1 MDEVVVTGLGI
12 VCPLGVGSD
21 AVWSALAAG
30 RSGVRTVPELVD
42 AGFPIPIA
50 GDVAQ
55 FEPKQY
61 VKPRKALKVM
71 SRESQLGFAAADL
84 AYDQAQLAHSGV
96 DPERFGVTCGSN
108 MFVPEIPEL
117 AAACRACDDGQ
128 GRFDFD
134 KWGKSGLSEIIPL
147 WLLKYLPNMT
157 PCHIGIARDAR
168 GPSNSILT
176 GETSGLLALIEAADV
191 VSRGQADVM
200 IAGGV
205 SSTICLMDMVWR
217 NCARLSR
224 RIAEPARASRPF
236 DLDRDGYV
244 GAEGA
249 ALFVLEKRSHAEAR
263 GVKPLARLLGSAR
276 CNETAADDY
285 QPTGEAI
292 RRSIVAA
299 LRSADIAAEDVGH
312 VSAHGMSTPLDD
324 RIEAQAVQDLL
335 GDLPVTAA
343 KSLVGNIGAAGGA
356 VELAISVI
364 GMQHDVVPATLNY
377 ETPDPQCPVNVVT
390 EPRAIAERTVLK
402 LSHRTMG
409 SAAAV
414 VVAVE

>member
-1 MDEVVVTGLGI
+1 MDEVVITGLGI
-12 VCPLGVGSD
+12 VCPIGVGSG
-21 AVWSALAAG
+21 AVGSALAAG
-30 RSGVRTVPELVD
+30 RSGVRAVPELVE

-50 GDVAQ
+50 GDVAD

-84 AYDQAQLAHSGV
+84 AYDQAQLGSSGV
-96 DPERFGVTCGSN
+96 DPDRFGVTCGSN

-117 AAACRACDDGQ
+117 AAACHASDDGT
-128 GRFDFD
+128 GRFDFQ
-134 KWGKSGLSEIIPL
+134 KWGTEGLDEIIPL

-168 GPSNSILT
+168 GPSNSILA
-176 GETSGLLALIEAADV
+176 GETSGVLALIEAADV
-191 VSRGQADVM
+191 VARGHADVM

-224 RIAEPARASRPF
+224 RVDEPERASRPF
-236 DLDRDGYV
+236 DRDRDGYV

-249 ALFVLEKRSHAEAR
+249 ALFVVEKRSHAEAR
-263 GVKPLARLLGSAR
+263 GVPPIARLLGSSR
-276 CNETAADDY
+276 TNEAAADDY
-285 QPTGEAI
+285 QPTGSAI
-292 RRSIVAA
+292 RRSIEMA
-299 LRSADIAAEDVGH
+299 LRSADISAADVGH

-324 RIEAQAVQDLL
+324 RIEAQAIAELL
-335 GDLPVTAA
+335 GETPVTAT
-343 KSLVGNIGAAGGA
+343 KSFIGNIGAAGGA
-356 VELAISVI
+356 VELAISLI
-364 GMQHDVVPATLNY
+364 GLLHSAVPPTLNY
-377 ETPDPQCPVNVVT
+377 ESPDPDCPVNVVT
-390 EPRAIAERTVLK
+390 ETTPMANRLVLK

-414 VVAVE
+414 VLDVA